1 MTSANEPTIGRVRDA
16 CGGTADAT
24 SESMNSFI
32 FRAAVDSALCALGM
46 YPKRRSDDERA
57 TQRVRQC
64 HASAGRA
71 WSNGE
76 SVWMAVYDIALR
88 EHAERV
94 HEGSVEEDYRRV
106 LRRAVKEW
114 MR

>member
-1 MTSANEPTIGRVRDA
+1 MTEPTIERVREA

-32 FRAAVDSALCALGM
+32 FRAAVDNALCALGI

-57 TQRVRQC
+57 AQHVRRC
-64 HASAGRA
+64 HALSGRA

-76 SVWMAVYDIALR
+76 SVWMAVYEIALR

-94 HEGSVEEDYRRV
+94 HEGSMEEGNRRV

>member
-1 MTSANEPTIGRVRDA
+1 MTEPTVERVREA
-16 CGGTADAT
+16 CGGRADAT
-24 SESMNSFI
+24 SETTNSFI
-32 FRAAVDSALCALGM
+32 FRAAVDEALCALGM
-46 YPKRRSDDERA
+46 YPKRRDGERT
-57 TQRVRQC
+57 TQHVRRC
-64 HASAGRA
+64 HALSGRA
-71 WSNGE
+71 WANGE

-94 HEGSVEEDYRRV
+94 HESSMEEGNRRV